1 MAHNRMQKNAF
12 IRSVISKVTFQPKLH
27 QLCTC
32 TQKVNNTVQY
42 SNHEDKYDLKGHF
55 KDRC

>member
-1 MAHNRMQKNAF
+1 MQKNAF
-12 IRSVISKVTFQPKLH
+12 IWSVISKVTFQPKLH